1 MMTVCQGGTAHIRR
15 KIKNGKIYTECFVDE
30 LNEFYRG
37 GFSVFDANKNE
48 DFRLRLKLY
57 CTVCDWPGYSHHRKF
72 STCTFSL
79 HFRPVWNARIQPA
92 GQCACLL
99 SLLVHWKEIPWPE
112 ANGIS
117 RVVYIMLHNV

>member
-1 MMTVCQGGTAHIRR
+1 M
-15 KIKNGKIYTECFVDE
+15 DE

-72 STCTFSL
+72 GTCTFSSVSGL
-79 HFRPVWNARIQPA
+79 CGMHGFSQHGSAHVCFRCWFTGKKFPGLKRM
-92 GQCACLL
+92 
-99 SLLVHWKEIPWPE
+99 
-112 ANGIS
+112 
-117 RVVYIMLHNV
+117 VYHMSFT